1 MNGEYRGKSPVGKLM
16 HDFNCANPD
25 EMKIKV
31 LADRARYFKQ
41 DDKGVRKMCRAMED
55 LMLEERAEGKEEVV
69 IEMLKGG
76 KLSDTEIAKY
86 CRISVSAVRKIKK
99 SLVAQTA

>member
-1 MNGEYRGKSPVGKLM
+1 MRRDKDEAHIIYVNGEYRGKSPVGKLM

-69 IEMLKGG
+69 IE
-76 KLSDTEIAKY
+76 I
-86 CRISVSAVRKIKK
+86 C
-99 SLVAQTA
+99 